1 MLVAISCK
9 KVSLSIPK
17 LIVGYWDDE
26 EKSKESMV
34 RDSEGRLWMRTGDEG
49 SMDTEGYLSITGRIK
64 DIIIR
69 GILYAS

>member
-1 MLVAISCK
+1 MSVDISCR

-17 LIVGYWDDE
+17 LIVGYWEDE
-26 EKSKESMV
+26 EKTKESMV
-34 RDSEGRLWMRTGDEG
+34 RDREGRLWMRTGDEG